1 MYLDKKMETKID
13 ITKLKAY
20 QSMPTIKSI
29 DTDWIK
35 WADYV
40 IAQYGTSLGKQIFI
54 NTWTKRGSRNA
65 NTRPIRLHLKNKYDI
80 EIDESVWDKIVDVGG
95 GISDGFGTFM
105 KVGKITGIVVLG
117 LVGVTV
123 IGIAYSLIKNPS
135 NALLTTPQGRALK
148 LKGGLGK

>member
-1 MYLDKKMETKID
+1 LAIKNKKMAVDVKT
-13 ITKLKAY
+13 LKAY

-35 WADYV
+35 WVDFV
-40 IAQYGTSLGKQIFI
+40 MAQYGTNLGKQIFI

-65 NTRPIRLHLKNKYDI
+65 NTRPIRQHLKDKYNI

-105 KVGKITGIVVLG
+105 KVGKITTIVVVG
-117 LVGVTV
+117 LVGVTL

-135 NALLTTPQGRALK
+135 NALLATPQGRALK
-148 LKGGLGK
+148 LKGGLRK